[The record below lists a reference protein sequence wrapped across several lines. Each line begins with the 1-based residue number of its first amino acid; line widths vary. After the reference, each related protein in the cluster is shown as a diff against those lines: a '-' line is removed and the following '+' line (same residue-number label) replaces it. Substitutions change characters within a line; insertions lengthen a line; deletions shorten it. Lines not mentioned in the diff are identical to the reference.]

1 MTKDGRPSRIT
12 DIRYFF
18 GHPHANV
25 YLEGQEEAVA
35 FGRRLAWFL
44 NGEGLSLGPYPA
56 LYLLFTPSLEP
67 GSVQVTD
74 YGGDWWQRYTH
85 VGVSSDFPKVG
96 NAQECVMAGT
106 VAALLAIRPDQSD
119 LIRNADQ
126 RVRQTGA
133 QLRFLLKRK
142 ETKKQIVEVSFSIG
156 VWPSYPSQ
164 LFVSRTDKLTGAYL
178 EAEPVTLRFYDEAF
192 DLAGGIKITDAVT
205 TVEPNASVRAR
216 LMAAEHRGPL
226 AIDAA
231 AFAAKPSRPPMSQ
244 MVRRR
249 G

>member
-1 MTKDGRPSRIT
+1 M
-12 DIRYFF
+12 
-18 GHPHANV
+18 
-25 YLEGQEEAVA
+25 A

-44 NGEGLSLGPYPA
+44 NGEGFSLGAYPA

-67 GSVQVTD
+67 GTIQVTD

-85 VGVSSDFPKVG
+85 VGVPPDFPNVDD
-96 NAQECVMAGT
+96 AQECVMSGT

-126 RVRQTGA
+126 LVRQRGEE
-133 QLRFLLKRK
+133 LRFLLKRK
-142 ETKKQIVEVSFSIG
+142 ETKRQIVEVSFSIG

-164 LFVSRTDKLTGAYL
+164 LFVSRTDTLTGTYS
-178 EAEPVTLRFYDEAF
+178 EAEPISLRFYDEAF
-192 DLAGGIKITDAVT
+192 DLAGGIKVTDAGT
-205 TVEPNASVRAR
+205 KVEPNASIGAR
-216 LMAAEHRGPL
+216 IISAGHGGPL
-226 AIDAA
+226 AIDSA
-231 AFAAKPSRPPMSQ
+231 AFAVRRYRPAMSQ